1 MLQVVAVQQNRDL
14 LVLRVIADLQI
25 EHLSAK

>member
-1 MLQVVAVQQNRDL
+1 VLQVVAVQQNRDL
-14 LVLRVIADLQI
+14 LILRVIADLQI